1 VELWMVGIGLSALL
15 VVAARDVA
23 RPGRSSAGAL
33 LCLRAVG
40 GLGLGAMA
48 LVALRSGA
56 PAAALIAML
65 GAVPLLAPLGR
76 AAAGSRRATQ
86 PEAVGRAAMAAT
98 GSRHDEAEPAEERRA
113 A

>member
-48 LVALRSGA
+48 LVALRGGA
-56 PAAALIAML
+56 PAAALVAML

-76 AAAGSRRATQ
+76 AAAGSRRATR
-86 PEAVGRAAMAAT
+86 PEARASMAAV
-98 GSRHDEAEPAEERRA
+98 GSRRDEAEPAEERRA